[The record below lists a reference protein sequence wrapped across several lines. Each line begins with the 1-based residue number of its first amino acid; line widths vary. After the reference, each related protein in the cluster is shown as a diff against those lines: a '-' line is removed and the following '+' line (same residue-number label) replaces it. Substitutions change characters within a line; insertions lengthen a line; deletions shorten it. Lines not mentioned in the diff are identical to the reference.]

1 MSNPGKNTPFSG
13 KIMVSSVQGRL
24 EKVFIVVLMVLG
36 YFSGAMTQLS
46 STLGDSKLLWQKLC
60 TVSKD
65 KPSGVKHKLFTT
77 GSLQSP

>member
-13 KIMVSSVQGRL
+13 KTTVAFVQGRL

-36 YFSGAMTQLS
+36 YFSGTTTQLF

-60 TVSKD
+60 TMGRD
-65 KPSGVKHKLFTT
+65 KPYRVKHQLFTT